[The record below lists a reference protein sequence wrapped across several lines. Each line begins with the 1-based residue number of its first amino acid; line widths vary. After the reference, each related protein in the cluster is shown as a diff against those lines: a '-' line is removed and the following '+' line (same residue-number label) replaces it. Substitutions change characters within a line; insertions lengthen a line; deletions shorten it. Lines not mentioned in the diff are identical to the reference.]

1 MARTAKP
8 SSQAER
14 PRIGII
20 GAGAMGTLFG
30 FHLAAG
36 CTVTMLDDNAA
47 VAEAVERAGLRVNDA
62 PARKVRVARHPRDL
76 YDSQMLF
83 LFVKAVDTLRALRA
97 FAGEL
102 DPAAPIISLQN
113 GVGSEDAIKTALGG
127 AVPVILGITTES
139 SQTIA
144 PGHVRS
150 SEQGN
155 TIIGSTTA
163 SSTTS
168 RTVIELLTRSGLRAS
183 AVYDIRPHLWGKL
196 VANAA
201 VNALSALLDC
211 DAGDIPRDPNAAR
224 LAEALADETASVAA
238 ALKISLPFVNPWQY
252 VTEVISLGADAKSSM
267 AYDLESGHPSEIDHL
282 NGAVV
287 AFGRRT
293 GTPTPYNDAMVRLIK
308 AREAL
313 LARLRLRL

>member
-1 MARTAKP
+1 VEAAKP
-8 SSQAER
+8 R
-14 PRIGII
+14 VGII

-30 FHLAAG
+30 FHLAALAD
-36 CTVTMLDDNAA
+36 VTMLDDNAT
-47 VAEAVERAGLRVNDA
+47 VAEAVARNGLRVNGGA
-62 PARKVRVARHPRDL
+62 ARAVAVARHARDL
-76 YDSQMLF
+76 FGSQMLF

-113 GVGSEDAIKTALGG
+113 GVGNEDAIKTALGG

-144 PGHVRS
+144 PGDVRS
-150 SEQGN
+150 SEAGN
-155 TIIGSTTA
+155 TIIGSAGA
-163 SSTTS
+163 SPTTS
-168 RTVIELLTRSGLRAS
+168 RTVADLLNRSGLRA
-183 AVYDIRPHLWGKL
+183 AVVYDIRPHLWGKL

-211 DAGDIPRDPNAAR
+211 NAGEIPKDPNAAH
-224 LAEALADETASVAA
+224 LAEAVAEETANVAA
-238 ALKISLPFVNPWQY
+238 ALKINLPFVNPWQY
-252 VTEVISLGADAKSSM
+252 VTEVIALGADAKSSM
-267 AYDLESGHPSEIDHL
+267 AYDLESGHPSEIDHI

-293 GTPTPYNDAMVRLIK
+293 ATPTPYNDAMVRLVK

-313 LARLRLRL
+313 LARSRLRG

>member
-1 MARTAKP
+1 
-8 SSQAER
+8 
-14 PRIGII
+14 
-20 GAGAMGTLFG
+20 
-30 FHLAAG
+30 
-36 CTVTMLDDNAA
+36 
-47 VAEAVERAGLRVNDA
+47 
-62 PARKVRVARHPRDL
+62 
-76 YDSQMLF
+76 MLF

-102 DPAAPIISLQN
+102 DPSAPVVSLQN
-113 GVGSEDAIKTALGG
+113 GVGNEDAIKTALGG

-144 PGHVRS
+144 PGWVRS

-155 TIIGSTTA
+155 TIIGSTSASPTTA
-163 SSTTS
+163 H
-168 RTVIELLTRSGLRAS
+168 TVTDLLTRSGLRAS
-183 AVYDIRPHLWGKL
+183 VVYDIRPHLWGKL
-196 VANAA
+196 VANAS

-211 DAGDIPRDPNAAR
+211 NAGEIPQDPNAAR
-224 LAEALADETASVAA
+224 LAEALAEETANVAA

-252 VTEVISLGADAKSSM
+252 VTEVIALGADAKSSM
-267 AYDLESGHPSEIDHL
+267 AYDLESGHPSEIDHI

-293 GTPTPYNDAMVRLIK
+293 ATPTPYNDAMVRLVK

-313 LARLRLRL
+313 LARSRLRL

>member
-1 MARTAKP
+1 MAQP
-8 SSQAER
+8 SDR

-30 FHLAAG
+30 FHLAAL
-36 CTVTMLDDNAA
+36 CDVTMLDDNAQ
-47 VAEAVERAGLRVNDA
+47 VAQTVERNGLRVNEDS
-62 PARKVRVARHPRDL
+62 PRKVGVAHRAREL
-76 YDSQMLF
+76 YGSQMLF

-102 DPAAPIISLQN
+102 DPASPVISLQN
-113 GVGSEDAIKTALGG
+113 GIGNEDAIKTALGG

-139 SQTIA
+139 SQTVG

-155 TIIGSTTA
+155 TIIGAATA
-163 SSTTS
+163 SPATA
-168 RTVIELLTRSGLRAS
+168 RTVTELLTRSGLRAS
-183 AVYDIRPHLWGKL
+183 LVHDIRPHLWGKL

-211 DAGDIPRDPNAAR
+211 NAGEIPRDPNAAR
-224 LAEALADETASVAA
+224 LAEALAEETANVAA
-238 ALKISLPFVNPWQY
+238 ALRISLPFVNPWQY
-252 VTEVISLGADAKSSM
+252 VTEVVALGADAKSSM
-267 AYDLESGHPSEIDHL
+267 AYDLESRHASEIDHI

-293 GTPTPYNDAMVRLIK
+293 GTPTPYNETMVRLVK

-313 LARLRLRL
+313 LARSGLRL

>member
-1 MARTAKP
+1 MTEAAQP
-8 SSQAER
+8 

-36 CTVTMLDDNAA
+36 CRVTMLDDNAELA
-47 VAEAVERAGLRVNDA
+47 ATVTRDGLRVNDEA
-62 PARKVRVARHPRDL
+62 ARRVGVARSAREL
-76 YDSQMLF
+76 YGSQMLF

-102 DPAAPIISLQN
+102 DPAAPVISLQN
-113 GVGSEDAIKTALGG
+113 GVGNEDAIKTALGG
-127 AVPVILGITTES
+127 AVPVVLGITTES
-139 SQTIA
+139 SQTIG

-150 SEQGN
+150 SEEGN
-155 TIIGSTTA
+155 TIIGAASASPKTA
-163 SSTTS
+163 
-168 RTVIELLTRSGLRAS
+168 RTVTELLTHSGLRAS
-183 AVYDIRPHLWGKL
+183 AVHDIRPHLWGKL

-211 DAGDIPRDPNAAR
+211 DAGEIPRDPNAAR

-238 ALKISLPFVNPWQY
+238 ALKINLPFVNPWQY
-252 VTEVISLGADAKSSM
+252 VTEVVALGADAKSSM
-267 AYDLESGHPSEIDHL
+267 AYDLESGHPSEIDHI

-293 GTPTPYNDAMVRLIK
+293 GTPTPYNDAIVRLLK

-313 LARLRLRL
+313 LSRSRLRL

>member
-1 MARTAKP
+1 
-8 SSQAER
+8 
-14 PRIGII
+14 
-20 GAGAMGTLFG
+20 MGTLFG

-36 CTVTMLDDNAA
+36 CEVTMLDDNPH
-47 VAEAVERAGLRVNDA
+47 VAEAVAREGLRVNDE
-62 PARKVRVARHPRDL
+62 PARAVNVARSDRDL
-76 YDSQMLF
+76 YGSKMLF

-102 DPAAPIISLQN
+102 DPAAPVISLQN
-113 GVGSEDAIKTALGG
+113 GIGNEAAIKTALGG

-139 SQTIA
+139 SLTIG

-155 TIIGSTTA
+155 TIIGSMTAAPTTA
-163 SSTTS
+163 
-168 RTVIELLTRSGLRAS
+168 RTVTELLTRSGLRAS
-183 AVYDIRPHLWGKL
+183 VVHDIRPHLWGKL

-224 LAEALADETASVAA
+224 LAEALAEETASVAA

-252 VTEVISLGADAKSSM
+252 VTEVVALGADAKSSM
-267 AYDLESGHPSEIDHL
+267 AYDLESGHPSEIDHI

-293 GTPTPYNDAMVRLIK
+293 GTPTPYNEAILRLVR

-313 LARLRLRL
+313 LQASRLRMQA